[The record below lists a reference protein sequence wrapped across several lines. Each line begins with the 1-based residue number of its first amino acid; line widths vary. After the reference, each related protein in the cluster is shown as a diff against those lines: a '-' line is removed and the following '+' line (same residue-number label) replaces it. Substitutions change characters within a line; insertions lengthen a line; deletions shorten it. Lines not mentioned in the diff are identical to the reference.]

1 MAWLKKRNPLPGV
14 MQKAR
19 ERLGDT
25 TEKVLRWLLRFAWTD
40 LSKLSE
46 GQWLDFEEEF
56 HEFLRYAPPA
66 SRKKITKW
74 PRPPEMTSFIS
85 EWSALRGLAEES
97 QANLR
102 AWLERLMQTHELE
115 FDPMPLTLRLRRLR
129 YFVDS
134 DVVKDSKL
142 PEQGGLESIFQN
154 AHQVFAYLVAHILAA
169 HCGRLRRC
177 TECQIIFLV
186 DRRQQVFCS
195 SRCLN
200 KVTQRRWR
208 ANQPKKTRKKKL
220 TDKSGN
226 VGSIKGGASHGKS
239 KR

>member
-1 MAWLKKRNPLPGV
+1 MTWMKWRNPPPGV

-25 TEKVLRWLLRFAWTD
+25 SEKVLRWLLHFANTD
-40 LSKLSE
+40 LSKQSE

-56 HEFLRYAPPA
+56 HEFLRHVPPEN
-66 SRKKITKW
+66 RKKVTRW
-74 PRPPEMTSFIS
+74 PRPPEITSFIS
-85 EWSALRGLAEES
+85 EWSMLRGLAEES
-97 QANLR
+97 QINLR
-102 AWLERLMQTHELE
+102 AWLERLMRTHEIE

-134 DVVKDSKL
+134 DVVKDSEL
-142 PEQGGLESIFQN
+142 PEQGGLESRFPT

-177 TECQIIFLV
+177 TECQTIFLV

-200 KVTQRRWR
+200 KVTQRWWR
-208 ANQPKKTRKKKL
+208 ANQPKNTPKKKL
-220 TDKSGN
+220 KGKSRD
-226 VGSIKGGASHGKS
+226 VGLTKRGATHGKS